1 MDFIAEG
8 LEGLNKKED
17 FMESIKDRVAII
29 GMGCTRFG
37 ERWDMGVEDLL
48 VEAAYEAFEDA
59 GIQPSD
65 VQAAWLGT
73 VFSGITALTMSPLGL
88 QYIPMTRVENMCATG
103 SEALRGASYAV
114 ASGACDI
121 ALAIGV
127 EKLKDSGQTGV
138 KGPAIVGDNSDGCS
152 GIGSG
157 FSAPASFAYLGTRYF
172 HHYGVDPDHGKRLLA
187 QIAVKNHH
195 NGNLNPKAHFH
206 KELTVEQVINAPIVA
221 WPLGLYDCC
230 GVSDGAAA
238 AIVVRADMA
247 KQFRQDPV
255 YIKGLAICVGARQ
268 GVMRQDYDY
277 VHVEENVR
285 ASRMVYEQAGIEDP
299 RKEISL
305 AEVHDCFTTHEL
317 ILYEDL
323 GFSPRGKAGED
334 IEDGTFELTGSLPI
348 NSDGGLKCFGHPLG
362 ASGLRMM
369 YEIYKQLQGLAGLR
383 QVKDPRLGL
392 AHNLGG
398 NAGMGIASCVVLGNE
413 TS

>member
-1 MDFIAEG
+1 
-8 LEGLNKKED
+8 
-17 FMESIKDRVAII
+17 MESIKDKVAII

-59 GIQPSD
+59 GVQPKD
-65 VQAAWLGT
+65 IQAAWLGT

-103 SEALRGASYAV
+103 SEALRGAAYAV
-114 ASGACDI
+114 AAGACDM

-138 KGPAIVGDNSDGCS
+138 KGPAIVGDNADGSS
-152 GIGSG
+152 GVGSG

-187 QIAVKNHH
+187 KIAVKNHH

-206 KELTVEQVINAPIVA
+206 KELTVEQVVNAPIIA

-238 AIVVRADMA
+238 AVVVRADMA
-247 KQFRQDPV
+247 KQFRKDPIYV
-255 YIKGLAICVGARQ
+255 KGLAISVGARQ

-285 ASRMVYEQAGIEDP
+285 ASKMVYEQAGIKDP
-299 RKEISL
+299 RKELSL
-305 AEVHDCFTTHEL
+305 AEVHDCFTTNEL

-323 GFSPRGKAGED
+323 GFSPRGKAGGD
-334 IEDGTFELTGSLPI
+334 IEAGTFELGGSLPV
-348 NSDGGLKCFGHPLG
+348 NTDGGLKCFGHPLG

-369 YEIYKQLQGLAGLR
+369 YEIYKQLQGKADKR
-383 QVKDPRLGL
+383 QVKNPRLGL

-398 NAGMGIASCVVLGNE
+398 NAGMGISSCVVLGNE
-413 TS
+413 

>member
-1 MDFIAEG
+1 
-8 LEGLNKKED
+8 
-17 FMESIKDRVAII
+17 MESIKDKVAII

-59 GIQPSD
+59 GVRPKDI
-65 VQAAWLGT
+65 QAAWLGT

-103 SEALRGASYAV
+103 SEALRGAAYAV

-138 KGPAIVGDNSDGCS
+138 KGPAIIGDNADGSS
-152 GIGSG
+152 GVGSG

-187 QIAVKNHH
+187 KIAVKNHH

-206 KELTVEQVINAPIVA
+206 KELTVEQVVNAPIVA

-247 KQFRQDPV
+247 KQFRKDPV
-255 YIKGLAICVGARQ
+255 YVKGLAICVGARQ

-285 ASRMVYEQAGIEDP
+285 ASRMVYEQAGIRDP
-299 RKEISL
+299 RRELSL
-305 AEVHDCFTTHEL
+305 AEVHDCFTTNEL
-317 ILYEDL
+317 VLYEDL

-334 IEDGTFELTGSLPI
+334 IEAGTFELNGTLPV
-348 NSDGGLKCFGHPLG
+348 NTDGGLKCFGHPLG

-369 YEIYKQLQGLAGLR
+369 YEIYKQLQRKADKR
-383 QVKDPRLGL
+383 QVKNPRLGL

-398 NAGMGIASCVVLGNE
+398 NAGMGISSCVVLGNE
-413 TS
+413 QA

>member
-1 MDFIAEG
+1 
-8 LEGLNKKED
+8 
-17 FMESIKDRVAII
+17 MESIKDKVAIV

-48 VEAAYEAFEDA
+48 VEAAYEAFDDA
-59 GIQPSD
+59 GIQSGD

-103 SEALRGASYAV
+103 SEALRGAAYAV
-114 ASGACDI
+114 AAGACDI

-127 EKLKDSGQTGV
+127 EKLKDSGLTGV
-138 KGPAIVGDNSDGCS
+138 KGPAIVGDNADGSS
-152 GIGSG
+152 GVGSG

-187 QIAVKNHH
+187 KIAVKNHH

-206 KELTVEQVINAPIVA
+206 KELTVEQVVNAPIVA

-247 KQFRQDPV
+247 KQFRKDPIYV
-255 YIKGLAICVGARQ
+255 KGLAISVGARQ
-268 GVMRQDYDY
+268 GVMLQDYDY

-285 ASRMVYEQAGIEDP
+285 ASKMAYEQAGIKDP
-299 RKEISL
+299 RKELSL
-305 AEVHDCFTTHEL
+305 AEVHDCFTTNEL

-334 IEDGTFELTGSLPI
+334 IEAGTFELDGSLPV
-348 NSDGGLKCFGHPLG
+348 NTDGGLKCFGHPLG

-369 YEIYKQLQGLAGLR
+369 YEIYKQLQGKADKR
-383 QVKDPRLGL
+383 QVKNPRLGL

-398 NAGMGIASCVVLGNE
+398 NAGMGISSCVVLGNE
-413 TS
+413 KS

>member
-1 MDFIAEG
+1 
-8 LEGLNKKED
+8 
-17 FMESIKDRVAII
+17 MESIRDKVAIV
-29 GMGCTRFG
+29 GMGCTKFG

-59 GIQPSD
+59 GIQPKD
-65 VQAAWLGT
+65 IQAAWLGT
-73 VFSGITALTMSPLGL
+73 VFSGVTAITLSPLGL

-103 SEALRGASYAV
+103 SEAVRAASYAV
-114 ASGACDI
+114 AAGACDI

-138 KGPAIVGDNSDGCS
+138 KGPAIVGDNPDGSS

-172 HHYGVDPDHGKRLLA
+172 HQYGLEPDYGKRLLA
-187 QIAVKNHH
+187 EIAVKNHY
-195 NGNLNPKAHFH
+195 NGSLNPKAHFQNR
-206 KELTVEQVINAPIVA
+206 LTVEQVVRAPIVA

-247 KQFRQDPV
+247 KSFRADPI
-255 YIKGLAICVGARQ
+255 YIKALAITVGARQ
-268 GVMRQDYDY
+268 GCMRQDYDY
-277 VHVEENVR
+277 MHIEENVI
-285 ASRMVYEQAGIEDP
+285 ASRMAYGQAGIKDP
-299 RKEISL
+299 RKELSL
-305 AEVHDCFTTHEL
+305 AEVHDCFTCHEL

-323 GFSPRGKAGED
+323 GFTPRGRAKDD
-334 IEDGTFELTGSLPI
+334 IEAGTFKLTGELPV
-348 NSDGGLKCFGHPLG
+348 NTDGGLKCFGHPLG

-369 YEIYKQLQGLAGLR
+369 YEVYKQLQGKAGPR
-383 QVKDPRLGL
+383 QVKNPTLGL
-392 AHNLGG
+392 THNLGG

-413 TS
+413 KNR

>member
-1 MDFIAEG
+1 
-8 LEGLNKKED
+8 
-17 FMESIKDRVAII
+17 MESIKDKVAIV

-48 VEAAYEAFEDA
+48 VEAAYEAFHDA
-59 GIQPSD
+59 GIEPKD
-65 VQAAWLGT
+65 IQAAWLGT

-103 SEALRGASYAV
+103 SEALRGAAYAV

-138 KGPAIVGDNSDGCS
+138 KGPAIVGDNADGSS
-152 GIGSG
+152 GVGSG

-172 HHYGVDPDHGKRLLA
+172 HHYGLKADHGKRLLA
-187 QIAVKNHH
+187 KIAVKNHH

-206 KELTVEQVINAPIVA
+206 KELTIEQVVNAPIVA

-238 AIVVRADMA
+238 AIVVRSDMA
-247 KQFRQDPV
+247 KQFRKDPV
-255 YIKGLAICVGARQ
+255 YVKGLAICVGARQ
-268 GVMRQDYDY
+268 GVMQQDYDY

-285 ASRMVYEQAGIEDP
+285 ASKMVYEQAGIKDP
-299 RKEISL
+299 RKELSL
-305 AEVHDCFTTHEL
+305 AEVHDCFTTNEL

-323 GFSPRGKAGED
+323 GFSQRGKAGED
-334 IEDGTFELTGSLPI
+334 IEAGTFELNGSLPV
-348 NSDGGLKCFGHPLG
+348 NTDGGLKCFGHPLG

-369 YEIYKQLQGLAGLR
+369 YEIYKQLQGKADKR
-383 QVKDPRLGL
+383 QVTNPRLGL

-398 NAGMGIASCVVLGNE
+398 NAGMGISSCVVLGNE
-413 TS
+413 KT

>member
-1 MDFIAEG
+1 
-8 LEGLNKKED
+8 
-17 FMESIKDRVAII
+17 
-29 GMGCTRFG
+29 
-37 ERWDMGVEDLL
+37 
-48 VEAAYEAFEDA
+48 
-59 GIQPSD
+59 
-65 VQAAWLGT
+65 
-73 VFSGITALTMSPLGL
+73 
-88 QYIPMTRVENMCATG
+88 
-103 SEALRGASYAV
+103 
-114 ASGACDI
+114 
-121 ALAIGV
+121 V
-127 EKLKDSGQTGV
+127 EKLKDSGQTGL
-138 KGPAIVGDNSDGCS
+138 KGPAIVGDHSEGSS

-172 HHYGVDPDHGKRLLA
+172 HHYGLNSDHGKRLLA

-206 KELTVEQVINAPIVA
+206 KELTVEQVIDAPIVA

-247 KQFRQDPV
+247 KQFRQDPIYV
-255 YIKGLAICVGARQ
+255 KGLAISVGARQ

-285 ASRMVYEQAGIEDP
+285 ASRMVYEQAGIKNP

-334 IEDGTFELTGSLPI
+334 IEAGTFELTGSLPI

-369 YEIYKQLQGLAGLR
+369 YEIYKQLQGLAGPR
-383 QVKDPRLGL
+383 QVEKPRLGL

-398 NAGMGIASCVVLGNE
+398 NAGMGIASCVILGNE
-413 TS
+413 KS

>member
-1 MDFIAEG
+1 
-8 LEGLNKKED
+8 
-17 FMESIKDRVAII
+17 MESIKDKVAII

-59 GIQPSD
+59 GIQPKD

-103 SEALRGASYAV
+103 SEALRGAAYAV
-114 ASGACDI
+114 AAGACDI

-138 KGPAIVGDNSDGCS
+138 KGPAIIGDNADGSS
-152 GIGSG
+152 GVGSG

-187 QIAVKNHH
+187 KIAVKNHH

-206 KELTVEQVINAPIVA
+206 KELTVEQVVNAPIVA

-247 KQFRQDPV
+247 KQFRKDPI

-285 ASRMVYEQAGIEDP
+285 ASKMVYEQAGIKDP
-299 RKEISL
+299 REELSL
-305 AEVHDCFTTHEL
+305 AEVHDCFTTNEL

-334 IEDGTFELTGSLPI
+334 IEAGTFELNGSLPV
-348 NSDGGLKCFGHPLG
+348 NTDGGLKCFGHPLG

-369 YEIYKQLQGLAGLR
+369 YEIYKQLQGKADKR
-383 QVKDPRLGL
+383 QVKNPRLGL

-398 NAGMGIASCVVLGNE
+398 NAGMGISSCVVLGNE
-413 TS
+413 

>member
-1 MDFIAEG
+1 
-8 LEGLNKKED
+8 
-17 FMESIKDRVAII
+17 MESIRDKVAIV
-29 GMGCTRFG
+29 GMGCTHFG

-48 VEAAYEAFEDA
+48 VEAAHEAFEDA
-59 GIQPSD
+59 GIVPSD

-73 VFSGITALTMSPLGL
+73 VFSGVTAITMSPLGL

-103 SEALRGASYAV
+103 SEALRGAAYAV

-138 KGPAIVGDNSDGCS
+138 KGPAIVGDNPDGS
-152 GIGSG
+152 SAIGSG

-172 HHYGVDPDHGKRLLA
+172 HHYHLAPEYGKELIAR
-187 QIAVKNHH
+187 IAVKNHD
-195 NGNLNPKAHFH
+195 NGALNPKAHFH
-206 KELTVEQVINAPIVA
+206 NKLSVQQVVKAPIVA
-221 WPLGLYDCC
+221 WPLGLFDCC

-247 KQFRQDPV
+247 KKFRPDPIYV
-255 YIKGLAICVGARQ
+255 KGLAISVGARQ

-285 ASRMVYEQAGIEDP
+285 ASKMAYDQAGVTDP

-323 GFSPRGKAGED
+323 GFSRRGGAGAD
-334 IEDGTFELTGSLPI
+334 IEAGTFTLSGELPVNT
-348 NSDGGLKCFGHPLG
+348 DGGLKCFGHPLG

-369 YEIYKQLQGLAGLR
+369 YEIYKQLQEKAGPR
-383 QVKDPRLGL
+383 QVKNPRLGL

-413 TS
+413 KS